1 MTQNNAFTGIELE
14 AARRREVIRE
24 SIVDAR
30 VESVRRA
37 PEQRTGKRDLA
48 WLAASATLAL
58 GSRLVRG

>member
-1 MTQNNAFTGIELE
+1 MGHSNAYTEFELE

-24 SIVDAR
+24 SVVDAR
-30 VESVRRA
+30 VARVRQS
-37 PEQRTGKRDLA
+37 PEQRTGRRDLA